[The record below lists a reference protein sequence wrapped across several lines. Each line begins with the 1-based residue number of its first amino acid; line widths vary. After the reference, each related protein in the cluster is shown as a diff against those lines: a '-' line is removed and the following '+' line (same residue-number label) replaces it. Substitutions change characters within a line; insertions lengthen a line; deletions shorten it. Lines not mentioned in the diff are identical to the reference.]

1 MQKSCLIIG
10 LAEIGNAVTANFSR
24 SCSIAVPL
32 HRLQNFSFPILND
45 FDSRRRQS
53 YSRDYCSCFSTC
65 NGVRWSECSGSF
77 ISGQD
82 ACSVKS
88 KYLISVFASFA
99 YVRNIIIV
107 NVVDNG
113 KIRCCFREN
122 MCYLRSCCV
131 SIEAGI
137 FVARDNSIFYTIVQI
152 GIIPLPPSDA
162 EKEIVWLL
170 HVAWTTA
177 AILIASLSVILPIG

>member
-1 MQKSCLIIG
+1 MQESCLIIG

-32 HRLQNFSFPILND
+32 HRVQNFSFPILND

-113 KIRCCFREN
+113 KIRCFTCNFQQEYFISSFRERN
-122 MCYLRSCCV
+122 
-131 SIEAGI
+131 
-137 FVARDNSIFYTIVQI
+137 
-152 GIIPLPPSDA
+152 
-162 EKEIVWLL
+162 K
-170 HVAWTTA
+170 
-177 AILIASLSVILPIG
+177 AS

>member
-1 MQKSCLIIG
+1 MQESCLIIG

-24 SCSIAVPL
+24 SCSIAVLL
-32 HRLQNFSFPILND
+32 HRVQNFSFPILND
-45 FDSRRRQS
+45 FDSHRRQS

-88 KYLISVFASFA
+88 KYLISVFASFT
-99 YVRNIIIV
+99 YVRNIVIV
-107 NVVDNG
+107 NVIDNG

-122 MCYLRSCCV
+122 MCYLCSCCV
-131 SIEAGI
+131 SIILLIKRQAYSRSCTLAFFLFGNGCKAT
-137 FVARDNSIFYTIVQI
+137 VA
-152 GIIPLPPSDA
+152 
-162 EKEIVWLL
+162 
-170 HVAWTTA
+170 A
-177 AILIASLSVILPIG
+177 ADHRF

>member
-10 LAEIGNAVTANFSR
+10 LAETGNAVTAYFSR
-24 SCSIAVPL
+24 SCL
-32 HRLQNFSFPILND
+32 HGAQNFSFPILND

-122 MCYLRSCCV
+122 NMRNMLLSSQYSTIADILKHLGERTLYQELR
-131 SIEAGI
+131 
-137 FVARDNSIFYTIVQI
+137 
-152 GIIPLPPSDA
+152 
-162 EKEIVWLL
+162 
-170 HVAWTTA
+170 
-177 AILIASLSVILPIG
+177 

>member
-32 HRLQNFSFPILND
+32 HRVQNFSFPILND

-88 KYLISVFASFA
+88 KYLISVFTSFA
-99 YVRNIIIV
+99 YVRNIIKSMSLITAKSDV
-107 NVVDNG
+107 AFA
-113 KIRCCFREN
+113 KICAICAR
-122 MCYLRSCCV
+122 
-131 SIEAGI
+131 
-137 FVARDNSIFYTIVQI
+137 VAKASMLEYSSLETIRFFTQ
-152 GIIPLPPSDA
+152 
-162 EKEIVWLL
+162 
-170 HVAWTTA
+170 
-177 AILIASLSVILPIG
+177 

>member
-1 MQKSCLIIG
+1 MQESCLIIG
-10 LAEIGNAVTANFSR
+10 LVEIGNAVTAYFSR

-32 HRLQNFSFPILND
+32 HRVQNFSFPILND

-53 YSRDYCSCFSTC
+53 YSGDYCSCFSTC

-107 NVVDNG
+107 NVVDTG

-122 MCYLRSCCV
+122 MCYLLRKHRGWNIRRSRQ
-131 SIEAGI
+131 
-137 FVARDNSIFYTIVQI
+137 FDFLHNSSDRHHTIYHH
-152 GIIPLPPSDA
+152 LML
-162 EKEIVWLL
+162 KKR
-170 HVAWTTA
+170 
-177 AILIASLSVILPIG
+177 LSGYYMWHGQQQTF

>member
-1 MQKSCLIIG
+1 MQESCLIIG

-32 HRLQNFSFPILND
+32 HRVQNFSFPILND

-131 SIEAGI
+131 SIEAGSRQ
-137 FVARDNSIFYTIVQI
+137 FDFLHNSSDSHHTIYHH
-152 GIIPLPPSDA
+152 LML
-162 EKEIVWLL
+162 KKR
-170 HVAWTTA
+170 
-177 AILIASLSVILPIG
+177 LSGYYMWHGQQQPF

>member
-32 HRLQNFSFPILND
+32 HRVQNFSFPILND

-88 KYLISVFASFA
+88 KYLISVFTSFA

-113 KIRCCFREN
+113 KIRCCFAK
-122 MCYLRSCCV
+122 YVLFALVLRKHRGWNIHRSRQ
-131 SIEAGI
+131 
-137 FVARDNSIFYTIVQI
+137 FDFLHNSSDRHHTIT
-152 GIIPLPPSDA
+152 II
-162 EKEIVWLL
+162 
-170 HVAWTTA
+170 
-177 AILIASLSVILPIG
+177 